1 MPFVWEYAYKGKL
14 AFQFCSLPQARRTE
28 SKAKDVESTCK
39 NETVKTSGSCY
50 GTGKKITLP

>member
-1 MPFVWEYAYKGKL
+1 MRKYAYKGKP
-14 AFQFCSLPQARRTE
+14 AFQFCSLPQARGTE